1 VILALARCEE
11 AVMITVTNGAAQRAF
26 LPVSFRNG
34 RRFSVYAEIVC
45 GVIHADL
52 FSPSMTALKES

>member
-34 RRFSVYAEIVC
+34 WRFSVYAEIVC
-45 GVIHADL
+45 GV
-52 FSPSMTALKES
+52 SMQICSLLQ